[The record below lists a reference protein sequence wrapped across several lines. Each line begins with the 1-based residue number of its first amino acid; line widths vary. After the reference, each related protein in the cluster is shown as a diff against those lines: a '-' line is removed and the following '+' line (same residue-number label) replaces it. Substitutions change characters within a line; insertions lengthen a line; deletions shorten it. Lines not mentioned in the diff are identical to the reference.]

1 MRVAA
6 KEVEEEVKKGG
17 GGHHSLGEGGS
28 GHLGVERRGERADE
42 LRRRRVALGAV
53 ACEGL
58 CREVVDLREHAAHLV
73 RVRVRVR
80 VGGRGKFS

>member
-42 LRRRRVALGAV
+42 LRRRCVAWLGL
-53 ACEGL
+53 GL
-58 CREVVDLREHAAHLV
+58 GLGLRL
-73 RVRVRVR
+73 
-80 VGGRGKFS
+80 GLGLGLGLG